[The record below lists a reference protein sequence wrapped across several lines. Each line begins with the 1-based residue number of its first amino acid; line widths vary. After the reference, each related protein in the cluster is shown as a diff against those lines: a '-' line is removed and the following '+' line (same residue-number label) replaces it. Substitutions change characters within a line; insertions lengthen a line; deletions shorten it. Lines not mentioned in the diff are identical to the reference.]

1 MIKNSTNL
9 TSAASEIISSS
20 SSQRNKL
27 FSAGRVPRKLIT
39 KSYKITNDSSHPDS
53 LNNINNN
60 NERRNISKISIKK
73 TNNNSFI
80 NNNND
85 LSRESKGTISLNLS
99 NIKYKDGYVLKDA
112 TNSNPGYGL
121 WSIKIPQ
128 TEKKSNQNEELSK
141 NMHLTPKKEE
151 SKNDNSIKNVNIIN
165 YTNNINN
172 INVINDKSNLN
183 NNNETSYKYTKYI
196 ENGKLVENHIK
207 TKKVIGKLSNKLN
220 DLEKKYMKALSNFYE
235 KKYLCR
241 NSIKMQKEYD
251 SLLKNNVDEIKILKD
266 KTDEICSQNK
276 VLEDALSNTRNE
288 INRLLNVMKDDK
300 NSMQK
305 LKEEYEDRIKK
316 EGIERERLND
326 IIKTNEQEIEVLNE
340 KTSQLADAKNL
351 GNEKLGINDYIYGFD
366 ENNENKK
373 EYEIKT
379 LKEIALNLQVK
390 IWNLKKEIKSNDEE
404 IEKLNNVMKN
414 KNIKDEYQKNNI
426 NNLFYLIEENEI
438 NSHNNNIILK
448 KKNEIIKKLN
458 ENILF
463 QKGGSIK
470 LKKLPRSSSQSILL
484 NKNAYNL

>member
-1 MIKNSTNL
+1 MIKNSSNL

-53 LNNINNN
+53 LNN
-60 NERRNISKISIKK
+60 ERRNISRNSIKR
-73 TNNNSFI
+73 TNNKSFI
-80 NNNND
+80 INNND

-112 TNSNPGYGL
+112 VNSNPGYGL

-128 TEKKSNQNEELSK
+128 IEKKSNQNEELSK
-141 NMHLTPKKEE
+141 NMHLSPKKEE
-151 SKNDNSIKNVNIIN
+151 SKNDNGIKNMNIIN
-165 YTNNINN
+165 YSNNINSIN
-172 INVINDKSNLN
+172 IINDNSNLN
-183 NNNETSYKYTKYI
+183 NNNETNYKYTKYI
-196 ENGKLVENHIK
+196 DNEKLVENHTK

-241 NSIKMQKEYD
+241 NSIKMKKEYD
-251 SLLKNNVDEIKILKD
+251 LLLKNNIDEIKILKD
-266 KTDEICSQNK
+266 KTEEISSQNK
-276 VLEDALSNTRNE
+276 ILEDALSNTRNE

-300 NSMQK
+300 NNLKK

-316 EGIERERLND
+316 EEIERERLND
-326 IIKTNEQEIEVLNE
+326 IIKDNEQKIEALNE

-351 GNEKLGINDYIYGFD
+351 GFEKLGNNDYIYGFD

-373 EYEIKT
+373 EYDIKI

-390 IWNLKKEIKSNDEE
+390 ICNLKKEIKSNDEE
-404 IEKLNNVMKN
+404 IEKLNNAMKY
-414 KNIKDEYQKNNI
+414 KNIKDEYQKNNF

-438 NSHNNNIILK
+438 NSHNNKNILK
-448 KKNEIIKKLN
+448 NKDEIIRKLN

-463 QKGGSIK
+463 QKGGNIK

-484 NKNAYNL
+484 NKKAYNLS